1 VSWRTL
7 GSRVVYENQRLR
19 VREDD
24 VVQPDGSPGVY
35 SVVELADF
43 AVVVPFDGEAYTL
56 VEQFRYPVGG
66 RYWEFPMGA
75 RHGGDDDPVETA
87 RRELAEETG
96 LRAGTLTHLGRLHH
110 AYGVATHSFDVYL
123 GEQLEQGE
131 RSLDGT
137 ELDMVVGRF
146 TLDEIRSMVAAGRI
160 TDAPTLAALGLFLLD
175 G

>member
-7 GSRVVYENQRLR
+7 GSRVVYANRWIR

-24 VVQPDGSPGVY
+24 VVQPDGSESIY

-66 RYWEFPMGA
+66 RYWEFPMGSLSPE
-75 RHGGDDDPVETA
+75 DDDPVAAA
-87 RRELAEETG
+87 RRELAEEAG
-96 LRAGTLTHLGRLHH
+96 LTAGALTHLGRLHH
-110 AYGVATHSFDVYL
+110 AYGVATSSFDVYL
-123 GEQLEQGE
+123 GEQLEPCE
-131 RSLDGT
+131 RAPEST

-146 TLDEIRSMVAAGRI
+146 SLDELRAMIADGRI
-160 TDAPTLAALGLFLLD
+160 TDAPTLAALGLLLLR
-175 G
+175 